1 MDSPGDNGSTASPRP
16 DARTRIVGTAYALFS
31 TYGIRAIGVDRVI
44 AESAVAKTTLYHH
57 FPSKDALVLA
67 FLLERRRR
75 WTVDWL
81 QRTVERLAP
90 DPGDRL
96 LAVFDAFAEWF
107 RRPDYESCAF
117 IRTLHEVEAGPVREA
132 AIRELDEVRRL
143 VQTWATAA
151 KVRDA
156 ERVAYQI
163 QTLMLGAIVSAARG
177 DNDAAERA
185 RDAAALVISAAR

>member
-1 MDSPGDNGSTASPRP
+1 MGSPGDDGSTARARP
-16 DARTRIVGTAYALFS
+16 DARTRILDTAYDLFS
-31 TYGIRAIGVDRVI
+31 AHGIRAVGVDRVI

-81 QRTVERLAP
+81 QGTVERLAP
-90 DPGDRL
+90 DPGGRL
-96 LAVFDAFAEWF
+96 LAIFDAFAEWF

-132 AIRELDEVRRL
+132 AIRELEEVRRL
-143 VQTWATAA
+143 VRTWATAA
-151 KVRDA
+151 EVRDA

-163 QTLMLGAIVSAARG
+163 HTLMLGAIVSAARG
-177 DNDAAERA
+177 DH
-185 RDAAALVISAAR
+185 DAAARAHDTAVLVISAAR

>member
-1 MDSPGDNGSTASPRP
+1 MGSPGDDGSTARARP
-16 DARTRIVGTAYALFS
+16 DARTRILDTAYDLFS
-31 TYGIRAIGVDRVI
+31 THGIRAVGVDRVI

-75 WTVDWL
+75 WTLDWL
-81 QRTVERLAP
+81 QGTVERLAP
-90 DPGDRL
+90 GPGDRL
-96 LAVFDAFAEWF
+96 LAIFDAFAEWF

-117 IRTLHEVEAGPVREA
+117 VRTLLEVEAGPVREA
-132 AIRELDEVRRL
+132 AVRELEEVRRL
-143 VQTWATAA
+143 VQTWAAAA

-156 ERVAYQI
+156 ERLAYQI

-177 DNDAAERA
+177 D
-185 RDAAALVISAAR
+185 RDAAARARDIAVLVISAAR

>member
-1 MDSPGDNGSTASPRP
+1 MGLPGDDGGTASARP
-16 DARTRIVGTAYALFS
+16 DARTRILDTAYALFS
-31 TYGIRAIGVDRVI
+31 TYGIRAVGVDRVI

-81 QRTVERLAP
+81 ERTVERLAP
-90 DPGDRL
+90 NPGDRL
-96 LAVFDAFAEWF
+96 LAIFDAFAEWF

-117 IRTLHEVEAGPVREA
+117 IRTLHEVEGGPVREA
-132 AIRELDEVRRL
+132 AVRELEEVRRL
-143 VQTWATAA
+143 IQTWATAA
-151 KVRDA
+151 EVRDA

-177 DNDAAERA
+177 DHDAAERA
-185 RDAAALVISAAR
+185 RDTAVLVISAAR